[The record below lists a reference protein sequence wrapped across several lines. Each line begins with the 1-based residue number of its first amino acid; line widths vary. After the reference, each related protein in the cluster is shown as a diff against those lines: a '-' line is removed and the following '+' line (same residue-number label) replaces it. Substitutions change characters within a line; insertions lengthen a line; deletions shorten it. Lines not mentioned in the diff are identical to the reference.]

1 MGSDAARSEDALALP
16 NLYAAAV
23 TLRHLESPAGY
34 RVGTCEGKGVLRQ
47 SEIGGEKATRFQ
59 AGQELWVNGR
69 GATFLYL
76 SPVGA
81 AVVRYTDETISRVV
95 PAHKLAAAPSPALVN
110 S

>member
-1 MGSDAARSEDALALP
+1 MCGGVIPSGIARG
-16 NLYAAAV
+16 
-23 TLRHLESPAGY
+23 ES
-34 RVGTCEGKGVLRQ
+34 VLRQ
-47 SEIGGEKATRFQ
+47 SEVGGEKAATRFQ
-59 AGQELWVNGR
+59 TGQELLVNGR
-69 GATFLYL
+69 VATFLYL